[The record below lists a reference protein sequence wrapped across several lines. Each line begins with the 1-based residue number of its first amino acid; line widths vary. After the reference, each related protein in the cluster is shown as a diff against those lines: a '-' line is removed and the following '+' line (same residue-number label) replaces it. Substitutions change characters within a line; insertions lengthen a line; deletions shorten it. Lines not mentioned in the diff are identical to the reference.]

1 MRGQQVGTRACLGR
15 EGAAFFVPGTARG
28 VQKGAFRSCRAFLA
42 FLGLVLFVGLDA
54 GPAFAQDEA
63 AKVRA
68 LLRDLKSPD
77 FETAFHAA
85 ESLGDHP
92 AYRTQIVPALMAAM
106 KTPGWSRCSG
116 DMRDAIARSL
126 GALNAREAVVPLLE
140 LVKSGRS
147 IEHECVE

>member
-1 MRGQQVGTRACLGR
+1 MRGQQVGTRACPGR
-15 EGAAFFVPGTARG
+15 DGAALFSAGAVRA
-28 VQKGAFRSCRAFLA
+28 VQKGAFMSCRVLLA
-42 FLGLVLFVGLDA
+42 LLGLVLFVGLGA
-54 GPAFAQDEA
+54 GTACAQGEA
-63 AKVRA
+63 AKVRG
-68 LLRDLKSPD
+68 LLRDLESPD